1 MVKSIPNTQKPTILD
16 FVFWVIAML
25 AIAQMLVIVVCKY
38 RIDGFTSCDIPTK
51 YYHLV
56 FVVSAIYNFIYA
68 IITGFV
74 LKRRFLPRLF
84 IPNFFVYSRLND
96 KNSFSANPK
105 RSAYFFII
113 CNVLI
118 IIIYIH
124 EFTVFNDALGR
135 FLR

>member
-1 MVKSIPNTQKPTILD
+1 MVKSIPNTQKPTIILD

-25 AIAQMLVIVVCKY
+25 AIAQMLAIVACKY

-74 LKRRFLPRLF
+74 LKRRFKPIYPGYF
-84 IPNFFVYSRLND
+84 SND
-96 KNSFSANPK
+96 KTSFYANPK
-105 RSAYFFII
+105 RSAYFSII

>member
-74 LKRRFLPRLF
+74 LKRRFIPIYTGYHRLW
-84 IPNFFVYSRLND
+84 VND
-96 KNSFSANPK
+96 KTSFYANPK
-105 RSAYFFII
+105 RSAYFSII

>member
-1 MVKSIPNTQKPTILD
+1 MVKNIPNTQKPTILD

-38 RIDGFTSCDIPTK
+38 RIDGVTSCDIPTK

-74 LKRRFLPRLF
+74 LKRRF
-84 IPNFFVYSRLND
+84 IPVGATYPRLND
-96 KNSFSANPK
+96 KTSFYANPN

>member
-1 MVKSIPNTQKPTILD
+1 MVKSIPNTQKPTIILD

-25 AIAQMLVIVVCKY
+25 AIAQMLAIVACKY

-74 LKRRFLPRLF
+74 LKRRF
-84 IPNFFVYSRLND
+84 IPVGATYLRYPRLND
-96 KNSFSANPK
+96 KRWFYANPK
-105 RSAYFFII
+105 RSAYFSII